1 MDDMSEKSQWAFDCR
16 PWEGGRWHEDLPDG
30 EMKTKYPQG
39 KMVHIGIKQEWDSS
53 ETGVVNRGRYGSW
66 TRPLILGAE
75 KAKWGTTSEGRYLCC
90 DDLDNCGVVCI
101 VAQGEQQAWNFRR
114 QSPEYRSRKPNRC
127 INQRKWFGESMYH
140 NLTKRHVART
150 LDLASWKE
158 EFGIESVHLEQ
169 QITFQ
174 RENESIP
181 LQPDIHVALKGGG
194 RLYIEVVY
202 KNPPKRLHHD
212 LYGEDLAIIDLR
224 DEANRVVLSSGDE
237 EERIKSYRSWVREG
251 GIEEA
256 LREELNLQRRQ
267 ELFQRRQENFERNN
281 ITVVR
286 EYLSEIGDEPDTKWH
301 LLSEESIHDLENKIE
316 EGMSKEMV
324 RALYL
329 DVLERQRLDERI
341 QDEIDRLSD
350 VYDTSG
356 YTAKQF
362 DSVEE
367 VSPFIRQD
375 FVDKIEAE
383 IEIQREKH
391 GFDIEFHIDP
401 KHRKGRP
408 VHNEVG
414 SPQQVRDAYKL
425 EAPMRKKQFAMQ
437 EESGFELNIQFQVGQ
452 DEVAVKGTEFY
463 ASTAKHITEIYKFA
477 LPILEEEKRCKEAF
491 GFDANLEYTKSRC
504 MLRTVLDEGA
514 YHWQEGHW
522 VVKEANEVKIAY
534 ETEKQYRDESLRRR
548 EEWPQFLTKIE
559 NECEEILKPRLE
571 EIRKHIEEQEKSEK
585 ILPNTELKETLK
597 EFSRYQY
604 WANTPREHV
613 HKLTSDLEGTL
624 PNYQFQL
631 DEKCPHVLLERSGT
645 HRCFS
650 LEFLGFNELRVQL
663 DKVKENT
670 LTGER
675 YKNSA
680 AAKVVDSMN
689 YLRARGS
696 FFGKL
701 CRILNKKPN
710 YMRLKS
716 PVEKRKLTILWNWN
730 ERSRVSQIDWCI
742 ERGVQSEED
751 LLRCLKLKKESLWI
765 EGLDNMTLCRYYW
778 DVCDAYDQI
787 YYQTGDDPLYVETR
801 NGSELK
807 PKW

>member
-1 MDDMSEKSQWAFDCR
+1 MEDTSEKSQWAFDCR
-16 PWEGGRWHEDLPDG
+16 PWEGGRWNDDLPDE

-39 KMVHIGIKQEWDSS
+39 KMVHIGIKEEWNPS

-66 TRPLILGAE
+66 TRPLIPGAE
-75 KAKWGTTSEGRYLCC
+75 KAKWGTTQEGRYLCC

-101 VAQGEQQAWNFRR
+101 VAQGGQQAWNFRR
-114 QSPEYRSRKPNRC
+114 QSPERRLRKPNRC

-169 QITFQ
+169 QISFE
-174 RENESIP
+174 RENESVP
-181 LQPDIHVALKGGG
+181 LQPDIHVVLQGGD

-212 LYGEDLAIIDLR
+212 LYGEGLAIIDLR

-286 EYLSEIGDEPDTKWH
+286 DYLSEIGDEPDTKWH
-301 LLSEESIHDLENKIE
+301 LLSEESIDDLEHKIE
-316 EGMSKEMV
+316 EGMSKDMV
-324 RALYL
+324 RVLYL
-329 DVLERQRLDERI
+329 DVLERQRLDENI
-341 QDEIDRLSD
+341 QNEIDRLSG
-350 VYDTSG
+350 VYNTSE

-362 DSVEE
+362 DAVEE
-367 VSPFIRQD
+367 VSPFIKQD

-383 IEIQREKH
+383 IKIQREKH

-401 KHRKGRP
+401 KHRKGWS
-408 VHNEVG
+408 VHHEVG
-414 SPQQVRDAYKL
+414 SPQKVRDAYKL

-437 EESGFELNIQFQVGQ
+437 EESGFELNIQFQEGQ
-452 DEVAVKGTEFY
+452 EEVAVKGTEFY
-463 ASTAKHITEIYKFA
+463 ASTAKHITEIYEFT

-491 GFDANLEYTKSRC
+491 GFDANLEYTRSS
-504 MLRTVLDEGA
+504 LALDTILDDESPEAG
-514 YHWQEGHW
+514 WHW
-522 VVKEANEVKIAY
+522 VVKEANGVKIAY
-534 ETEKQYRDESLRRR
+534 ETEKRYRDESQRRKS
-548 EEWPQFLTKIE
+548 EWPEFLAQIE
-559 NECEEILKPRLE
+559 KECEEILKPRLE

-597 EFSRYQY
+597 EYSRYQY

-613 HKLTSDLEGTL
+613 HNLTSDLEGTL
-624 PNYQFQL
+624 PNYQLQL

-663 DKVKENT
+663 DNVKENT

-680 AAKVVDSMN
+680 AAKVVDSMD
-689 YLRARGS
+689 YLRARES
-696 FFGKL
+696 FF
-701 CRILNKKPN
+701 
-710 YMRLKS
+710 
-716 PVEKRKLTILWNWN
+716 RKLWLVL
-730 ERSRVSQIDWCI
+730 ERRPGTFQFNLAEADRIHAALKEWITMKRISKIDWCI

-751 LLRCLKLKKESLWI
+751 LLRGLKLNRLSLWI
-765 EGLDNMTLCRYYW
+765 GGITNYTLCKKYW
-778 DVCDAYDQI
+778 EICNPFDEFSYL
-787 YYQTGDDPLYVETR
+787 TSRDPLYLEMRGGSRAGGTR
-801 NGSELK
+801 
-807 PKW
+807 

>member
-1 MDDMSEKSQWAFDCR
+1 MEDTSKKSQWAFDRR
-16 PWEGGRWHEDLPDG
+16 PWEGGRWNEDLPDE
-30 EMKTKYPQG
+30 EMRAKYPQG
-39 KMVHIGIKQEWDSS
+39 KMVHIGIQEEWDPS
-53 ETGVVNRGRYGSW
+53 ETGVVNRGTYGSW
-66 TRPLILGAE
+66 TRPLIPGAE
-75 KAKWGTTSEGRYLCC
+75 KAKWGTTKEGRYLCC
-90 DDLDNCGVVCI
+90 DDLDNCGVVC
-101 VAQGEQQAWNFRR
+101 VTAQGIDQPWNFRR
-114 QSPEYRSRKPNRC
+114 RSPERRLRKPNRC

-150 LDLASWKE
+150 LDLATWKE

-169 QITFQ
+169 QITFE
-174 RENESIP
+174 RENESVP
-181 LQPDIHVALKGGG
+181 LQPDIHVVLQGGG

-212 LYGEDLAIIDLR
+212 LYGEGLAIIDLR
-224 DEANRVVLSSGDE
+224 DEANRVVLSSDDE

-256 LREELNLQRRQ
+256 LREELAPQRRQ

-286 EYLSEIGDEPDTKWH
+286 DYLSEIGDEPDTKWH
-301 LLSEESIHDLENKIE
+301 RLSEESIHDLENNIE

-362 DSVEE
+362 DSVED
-367 VSPFIRQD
+367 VSPFIKQD

-383 IEIQREKH
+383 IKIQREKH

-401 KHRKGRP
+401 KHRKGWR

-414 SPQQVRDAYKL
+414 SRKQVSDAYEL

-437 EESGFELNIQFQVGQ
+437 EESGFELNIQFQEGQ

-463 ASTAKHITEIYKFA
+463 ASEPKHITEIYEFT
-477 LPILEEEKRCKEAF
+477 LPILEEKKRCKEDF
-491 GFDANLEYTKSRC
+491 GFDANLEYTRFS
-504 MLRTVLDEGA
+504 LALNTILDDESPDEL
-514 YHWQEGHW
+514 HWI
-522 VVKEANEVKIAY
+522 VKGANEVQMAY
-534 ETEKQYRDESLRRR
+534 ETEKQYRDESQRRR
-548 EEWPQFLTKIE
+548 AEWPEFLAQIE
-559 NECEEILKPRLE
+559 KECEEILKPRLE

-585 ILPNTELKETLK
+585 MLHNRELKETL
-597 EFSRYQY
+597 EGFSRYQY

-613 HKLTSDLEGTL
+613 HNLTSDLEGTL
-624 PNYQFQL
+624 PNFKLQL
-631 DEKCPHVLLERSGT
+631 DEKCPHVLLERNGT

-650 LEFLGFNELRVQL
+650 LEFLGFKDLLVQL
-663 DKVKENT
+663 DKVEENT

-675 YKNSA
+675 YKNSP
-680 AAKVVDSMN
+680 AAKVVDSVD

-696 FFGKL
+696 FFTKL
-701 CRILNKKPN
+701 SRILNTKPN
-710 YMRLKS
+710 YMLLKS
-716 PVEKRKLTILWNWN
+716 PEEKRKVVILNNWN
-730 ERSRVSQIDWCI
+730 ARTRVSQIDWCI

-778 DVCDAYDQI
+778 EVCDVYDQI

-801 NGSELK
+801 DGSEFK